1 MTTVAVAKASSL
13 EAYLAEIN
21 KFPLLTR
28 EEEYELARKYRENND
43 LEAAQKLVTSNL
55 RFVVK
60 IAAEYRGLGFSFIDL
75 IQEGNIGLMR
85 AVKKFNPERGYRLI
99 SYAVWWI
106 RAQIQNYI
114 LKSWSLVKMGTTQA
128 QRKIF
133 AKLKNTK
140 RALTTPDGTE
150 PDTVELA
157 EALDVKP
164 EEVSEMELRMAA
176 RDASLDVQ
184 LDEDSTTT
192 HIDVLAEEGPT
203 QEDLVAEREERRLLS
218 EGINRAMKKLNE
230 KERYILK
237 NRVLSEKP
245 LTLKEIGEQFD
256 ISRERVR
263 QIEAGSIKKIRGYL
277 AESNLVPV

>member
-1 MTTVAVAKASSL
+1 MTVAVAKASSL

-28 EEEYELARKYRENND
+28 EEEFELAKKYKENDD
-43 LEAAQKLVTSNL
+43 LDAAQRLVTSNL

-60 IAAEYRGLGFSFIDL
+60 IAAEYRGLGFNFIDL
-75 IQEGNIGLMR
+75 IQEGNMGLMR

-140 RALTTPDGTE
+140 RALTSADGAE
-150 PDTVELA
+150 PDAAELA
-157 EALDVKP
+157 DALDVKP
-164 EEVSEMELRMAA
+164 GEVSEMELRMAS

-203 QEDLVAEREERRLLS
+203 QEDTVAESEERQLMRD
-218 EGINRAMKKLNE
+218 GINKAMKKLND
-230 KERYILK
+230 KERFILK

-245 LTLKEIGEQFD
+245 LTLKEIGERFD

-277 AESNLVPV
+277 AEANLVPG